1 MTAKWLSMLVAGF
14 VLGLLGPLSHQGV
27 ARDEQPK
34 PFQHTTLLLVKKIYE
49 SDDAIA
55 ELSALPG
62 VERVMRNL
70 YTKTLMINYTIP
82 QSKARPSPTEIW
94 EIAERLELEPYRLV
108 TAEGTYTSKPVPEA
122 IAKSK
127 SKSKSKTKT
136 KTNPFTIDFSNTR
149 TPSTPSLKARTAN
162 SSKGKG
168 TPTLKSDSKSTS
180 KANPKSNAKIPA
192 PLR

>member
-82 QSKARPSPTEIW
+82 QSKARPSATEIW

-122 IAKSK
+122 IAK

-180 KANPKSNAKIPA
+180 KANPKSNAKIPV